1 MHRVM
6 DGVRRGATI
15 TMHGTRHGIGTAG
28 IGTGVRHGLGLGA
41 GVPLGL
47 GAGVRHGD
55 PAGARH
61 GAGVRHGD
69 PAGARHGAGVPVGDP
84 DGVVRLGDR
93 RGRIVQVLLPV
104 AVLWAFATDIPA

>member
-6 DGVRRGATI
+6 DGARRGATI

-28 IGTGVRHGLGLGA
+28 IGTGVRHGLGA

-47 GAGVRHGD
+47 GAGVRHG
-55 PAGARH
+55 G
-61 GAGVRHGD
+61 

-104 AVLWAFATDIPA
+104 AVL